1 MMEKL
6 NFDVDINLIIVGPS
20 NSGKTSLIKDLKNCQ
35 DLSNKEGF
43 IKYDHMNLTYMNKNI
58 VVGIYEIDLE
68 DIDILI
74 NAK

>member
-1 MMEKL
+1 
-6 NFDVDINLIIVGPS
+6 
-20 NSGKTSLIKDLKNCQ
+20 
-35 DLSNKEGF
+35 
-43 IKYDHMNLTYMNKNI
+43 MNLTYMNKNI